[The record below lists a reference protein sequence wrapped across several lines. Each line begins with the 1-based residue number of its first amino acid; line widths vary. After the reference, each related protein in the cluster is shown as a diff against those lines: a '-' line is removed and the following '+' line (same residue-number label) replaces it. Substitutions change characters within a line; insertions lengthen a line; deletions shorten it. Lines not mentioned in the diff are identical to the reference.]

1 MIRIILLACLSL
13 NLGLTLPLHA
23 APMANGGPVDITSKQ
38 LDVNQ
43 SGKTATFSGNVKVQ
57 QGTFTL
63 TAPKVV
69 ADYSGSGADIKTIQA
84 TGGVIIT
91 RVADGATEK
100 AIGTTATYAPGARQL
115 VLSGNVTLVRGPSQ
129 LSGDKL
135 VYDMASGNARVTSS
149 SGPVK
154 ARFVPG
160 AK

>member
-1 MIRIILLACLSL
+1 MKRILLTALL
-13 NLGLTLPLHA
+13 A
-23 APMANGGPVDITSKQ
+23 ALAVPVVAGSMANGGPVDITSSQ
-38 LDVNQ
+38 LDVDQ
-43 SGKTATFSGNVKVQ
+43 SGKKATFSGNVVVT

-69 ADYSGSGADIKTIQA
+69 ADYSGQGADIKSIQA
-84 TGGVIIT
+84 TGGVTIN
-91 RVADGATEK
+91 RSGEGVTEK
-100 AIGTTATYAPGARQL
+100 AVGTTATYTPGARQL
-115 VLSGNVTLVRGPSQ
+115 VLSGAVTLVRGPSQ

-135 VYDMASGNARVTSS
+135 VYDMATGNARVTNS